1 MKVLIADLDAST
13 GEALAAQLRAQAGD
27 FTIILVGEEE
37 DLLATVQRVAPDV
50 VIVDMQRP
58 DRDGLDS
65 LQSLNNGQLPPVV
78 MFLDEDLG
86 FMREAIAAG
95 VSTYHGRNAVPSV
108 TKLIMRIALAF
119 FQRTQQVSSRL
130 AEVEERAAAKQTID
144 SAKRLLMTQDK
155 MSETAA
161 HRFLQRRAM
170 EQQKRM
176 VDIAAGLLAA
186 RATKGEHDA

>member
-1 MKVLIADLDAST
+1 MKVLIADLDASN
-13 GEALAAQLRAQAGD
+13 GEALAAQLRTQADD
-27 FTIILVGEEE
+27 FTVTLVGEGE
-37 DLLATVQRVAPDV
+37 DLLAAVQRAAPDV

-65 LQSLNNGQLPPVV
+65 LQSLNNGKLPPVV

-86 FMREAIAAG
+86 FMQEAITAG
-95 VSTYHGRNAVPSV
+95 VSTYHGRNAAPSA
-108 TKLIMRIALAF
+108 TKLIMRIAMAF

-144 SAKRLLMTQDK
+144 AAKLLLMRQDK
-155 MSETAA
+155 MSEAAA

-170 EQQKRM
+170 EQQKRI
-176 VDIAAGLLAA
+176 VDVAAGLLAA
-186 RATKGEHDA
+186 GVTKGEHDA